1 MPATMSPW
9 TLVAAILVLSFVL
22 VVVRAKARRQR
33 DRVEPDRERDEVAA
47 PTQTAEGEIVKPP
60 APQWRARPCSGGG
73 SSSGGLPV
81 PD

>member
-9 TLVAAILVLSFVL
+9 TLVAVIVVLSFVL
-22 VVVRAKARRQR
+22 VVARAKARRQR
-33 DRVEPDRERDEVAA
+33 DRRERDRARDEVAA
-47 PTQTAEGEIVKPP
+47 PTQPAEGGIVKSP
-60 APQWRARPCSGGG
+60 APQWRARPCGASG